1 MHFEISH
8 FDCLGRIQ
16 FVFRRS
22 CDSFNYNFMRYLG
35 ASFKGAVVENV
46 IDTGNVSRAI
56 SYAGVLNALAAAGI
70 STYGLRVGT
79 DGTASVP
86 SDHNLGGIVS
96 HGLGNGLLAYGGV
109 SILDPEVS
117 GSVISFHIKRT
128 FINGGST
135 DITIRELDLV
145 SNTGGYNVEFLRD
158 SFADQIIP
166 ALDGIKVDVVI
177 QVTV

>member
-1 MHFEISH
+1 
-8 FDCLGRIQ
+8 
-16 FVFRRS
+16 
-22 CDSFNYNFMRYLG
+22 MRYLG

-56 SYAGVLNALAAAGI
+56 SYAGILNILALAGV

-79 DGTASVP
+79 DGTASSP
-86 SDHNLGGIVS
+86 SDYNLGEIASEGI
-96 HGLGNGLLAYGGV
+96 GDGLLAYGSV
-109 SILDPEVS
+109 SIPDVDVV
-117 GSVISFHIKRT
+117 GSVISLHIKRT

-135 DITIRELDLV
+135 NIALRELDLV

-158 SFADQIIP
+158 SFPDQIVP
-166 ALDGIKVDVVI
+166 ALDGISIDVVL